1 MEKQFTLAAGA
12 GTDRRRGETVK
23 TALRRVAAMMTA
35 PCRMLRRYYS
45 DVLGT
50 EVSAAAARAM
60 TEAQAAF
67 FVTALPADYPLA
79 ARAAACLWLIAA
91 LKRARKA
98 WNGMP

>member
-1 MEKQFTLAAGA
+1 MEKQFTLAEGD
-12 GTDRRRGETVK
+12 GTDSRRGETVK
-23 TALRRVAAMMTA
+23 TVLRRAAAMMTA

-67 FVTALPADYPLA
+67 FVTAVPADCPLA
-79 ARAAACLWLIAA
+79 VRVAACLWLIAA
-91 LKRARKA
+91 LKRAKRA
-98 WNGMP
+98 WDDKP